1 MRFPA
6 EPFRVKVV
14 EPLRRVTREER
25 EQAILEA
32 GLNIFA
38 VPADTIYVDLLTD
51 SGTSAMSDSQWAGLM
66 LGDESYAG
74 SRNFFH
80 FRDAVRDIFGYEHVI
95 PTHQGRVAENLLFS
109 TILKPGQVV
118 PSNIHFDTTRA
129 NIEHQGAEAADLVID
144 EGLDPGVLHPFKG
157 NLDPAKLD
165 RLLTE
170 RGIENVPLVMVTVT
184 NNSGGGQPV
193 SMANV
198 RAVREVC
205 RRHRVPL
212 FFDACRFAENCYFIQ
227 QRERGYADKSVA
239 EIAREL
245 FSHGDGCTMS
255 AKKDGLVNIGGF
267 LALNDADWAQRL
279 TNLLI
284 LIEGF
289 PTYGGLA
296 GRDLEAIARGLY
308 EVLNEDYLAFRIG
321 QVQQLG
327 EQLDHAGVPI
337 VKPVGG
343 HAVYLDARRFLPHV
357 PQAQFPGQA
366 LVVALYREFGIRA
379 VEVGSLMFGHKDAS
393 GRDVFPSLDL
403 VRLAIPRRVYTT
415 EHMRYV
421 ADSVIQLHRESERLR
436 GLRLTYEASVLR
448 HFTARLEEVAGAPP
462 ATVRAAPPGGPAA
475 PVQPSGGNSH

>member
-6 EPFRVKVV
+6 EPFRIKVV
-14 EPLRRVTREER
+14 EPLRRVSREER
-25 EQAILEA
+25 EQHIREA
-32 GLNIFA
+32 GLNIFS
-38 VPADTIYVDLLTD
+38 VPADTIYIDLLTD
-51 SGTSAMSDSQWAGLM
+51 SGTSAMSDHQWAGLM
-66 LGDESYAG
+66 MGDESYAG
-74 SRNFFH
+74 SKNFFH
-80 FRDAVRDIFGYEHVI
+80 FQETVRDLFGYRHVI

-109 TILKPGQVV
+109 TVLKPGDIV
-118 PSNIHFDTTRA
+118 PNNIHFDTTRA
-129 NIEHQGAEAADLVID
+129 NIQHQGAEAADLVVD
-144 EGLDPGVLHPFKG
+144 EGLDPVAAHPFKG

-170 RGIENVPLVMVTVT
+170 KRTHVPLVMVTVT

-193 SMANV
+193 SLANV

-205 RRHRVPL
+205 TRHRVPL

-227 QRERGYADKSVA
+227 QRESGQANRTVA
-239 EIAREL
+239 EIAKEL
-245 FSHGDGCTMS
+245 FSYGDGCTMS

-267 LALNDADWAQRL
+267 LALNDGEWAQRV

-296 GRDLEAIARGLY
+296 GRDLEAIARGLR
-308 EVLNEDYLAFRIG
+308 EVLSEDYLAFRIG
-321 QVQQLG
+321 QVANLG
-327 EQLDHAGVPI
+327 EMLDAAGVPI

-343 HAVYLDARRFLPHV
+343 HAVYLDARRFLPNV
-357 PQAQFPGQA
+357 PQSQFPGQA

-379 VEVGSLMFGHKDAS
+379 VEVGSLMFAQPDPATGEMKYP
-393 GRDVFPSLDL
+393 RLEL

-421 ADSVIQLHRESERLR
+421 AESVIALHRERDRLK
-436 GLRLTYEASVLR
+436 GLRITWEAPVLR
-448 HFTARLEEVAGAPP
+448 HFTARLEEIAETGVGA
-462 ATVRAAPPGGPAA
+462 AR
-475 PVQPSGGNSH
+475 